1 MSRRSLVLAVLF
13 VSALAAAPAAAGDGP
28 MPGAMQGGDGL
39 LLTAGG
45 PGGGTRLVAV
55 GTQTQPQ
62 PSTTVEIVSTKNGSV
77 QRWADYW
84 GQWGIPTVTGYTG
97 TGEGLSADGKTIV
110 LGNVAQSYPRTKSSF
125 LVIER
130 KTLLIRHTIQLKGD
144 FAYDALSPNASR
156 LYLIQHVDANDTTK
170 YVVRSYDL
178 TKGTLLPGRIA
189 DRTQKGWV
197 MAGYP
202 QSRVTSAGGR
212 WVYTLYQPTMPGSFP
227 FIHALDTVRGVAH
240 CIGLPWPNAHAT
252 MNGFY
257 NMRLSLRD
265 GGKTIA
271 VHWLSG
277 RPWLT
282 VKTGTWR
289 IAHDRRAGFP
299 WAWAAAGAAG
309 AAALAGL
316 GAVLFRRRRRDE
328 FEQELDHLLGA
339 AEREVMV

>member
-1 MSRRSLVLAVLF
+1 MSRRSVVLAALF
-13 VSALAAAPAAAGDGP
+13 VSALAVAPAAAGDGP
-28 MPGAMQGGDGL
+28 MPGAMQGGSGL
-39 LLTAGG
+39 LLSAGG
-45 PGGGTRLVAV
+45 PGGGSRFVAV

-62 PSTTVEIVSTKNGSV
+62 PSTTLEVVSTKDGSV
-77 QRWADYW
+77 QRWIDYW
-84 GQWGIPTVTGYTG
+84 GEWGIPTVTGYTG

-110 LGNVAQSYPRTKSSF
+110 LGDITQTYPRTKSSF
-125 LVIER
+125 LIIDR
-130 KTLLIRHTIQLKGD
+130 SNLLIRRTIQLKGD
-144 FAYDALSPNASR
+144 FAYDAISPNAHR

-178 TKGTLLPGRIA
+178 ETGTLLPGRIA

-197 MAGYP
+197 MAGFP
-202 QSRVTSAGGR
+202 LARATSAGGR
-212 WVYTLYQPTMPGSFP
+212 WVYTLYQPSMPGSFP

-240 CIGLPWPNAHAT
+240 CIGLPWPNANAT
-252 MNGFY
+252 TSGFY

-289 IAHDRRAGFP
+289 IAPDHRAGFP
-299 WAWAAAGAAG
+299 WRWAAAGAVG
-309 AAALAGL
+309 AVVLAGL
-316 GAVLFRRRRRDE
+316 GAVLLGRRRREE
-328 FEQELDHLLGA
+328 FEQELVGLLGRA
-339 AEREVMV
+339 KHEVAV